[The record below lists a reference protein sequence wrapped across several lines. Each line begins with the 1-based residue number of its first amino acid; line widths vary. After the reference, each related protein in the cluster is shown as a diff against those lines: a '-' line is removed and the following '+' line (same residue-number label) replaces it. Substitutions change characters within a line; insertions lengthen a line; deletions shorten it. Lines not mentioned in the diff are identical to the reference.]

1 MRKLYILIFA
11 LTFSLALSCSEGGE
25 KEAVLPEGHVI
36 TFEES
41 WFEPFYATSPYSG
54 SAVTPDYVWCDQTTS
69 LSSEPIFSESYGF
82 TFYGG
87 GATISGYSSSV
98 FNDTF
103 DYTQDLYFY
112 EEASLASV
120 VNHALVF
127 YGNYEAEATGA
138 MDLRPELYFAD
149 GVEREILAARVA
161 PTCYFLNVAN
171 NGNPFSP
178 ALSEGDE
185 IIISATGFDA
195 EDKQT
200 GVSHFT
206 LASYGNIPTEWRVW
220 SLAELGRVVRVQFN
234 IVGGPTNEYGMMSPK
249 YFALD
254 DIVVG
259 E

>member
-69 LSSEPIFSESYGF
+69 LSSEPIFSESFGY

-87 GATISGYSSSV
+87 GATVSGYSSSV

-149 GVEREILAARVA
+149 GKPRRILAARIA
-161 PTCYFLNVAN
+161 PTCYFLNVAI
-171 NGNPFSP
+171 NGNAFSP
-178 ALSEGDE
+178 KLAEGDK
-185 IIISATGFDA
+185 IIVSATGYDA
-195 EDKQT
+195 AGEVT
-200 GVSHFT
+200 GVSEFT
-206 LASYGNIPTEWRVW
+206 LATYGDVLHRWRVW
-220 SLAELGRVVRVQFN
+220 SLAELGSVVRVEFN

-249 YFALD
+249 YFAID